1 VLAEFP
7 GLDTQTS
14 QPVTSFGG
22 ETFTAFAKATTP
34 LHSVGLY
41 EDVIE
46 PHFRAGMEVQSW
58 LNGRNAMP
66 SQCPPTT
73 QYESLNVRHVYVRVA
88 NRGWDNT
95 VDHSKWSVSIPNAHQ
110 NSSWGEGQGAV
121 CFGDMN
127 RMEAQLFRGGGAM
140 CFTNNTAVWQTFRAL
155 IFAIE
160 GCHDE
165 VKS

>member
-1 VLAEFP
+1 M
-7 GLDTQTS
+7 
-14 QPVTSFGG
+14 
-22 ETFTAFAKATTP
+22 AFAKATTP
-34 LHSVGLY
+34 LHGLGIY

-46 PHFRAGMEVQSW
+46 PHFGAGMEVQSW
-58 LNGRNAMP
+58 LNGRNAIP

-73 QYESLNVRHVYVRVA
+73 QYESLNVRHVYIRA
-88 NRGWDNT
+88 ASRGWDNT
-95 VDHSKWSVSIPNAHQ
+95 VDHSKWSVSIPNADQ
-110 NSSWGEGQGAV
+110 NASWNGGQGAV

-160 GCHDE
+160 GCHD
-165 VKS
+165 VPKT